1 MGQLSFMH
9 KGFVCAIA
17 DGVVAHDSQS
27 LRNIRSLAECVRFFA
42 LFYLHLSG
50 DFNMRVKLASSLL
63 LSALLVACSGAPKTA
78 EQKESLSNA
87 VKNSVELVK
96 AADPTLQK
104 LFDSAYGYAVL
115 PSVGKGGFLIGGAG
129 GDGEMFKGGKLV
141 GYCSMGQGTIG
152 ATIGGQSFDEFIF
165 LKDEASYK
173 DFTSGQFTVAAQVSA
188 VMVKAGTGAAAAYQ
202 NGVALFVNNAK
213 GAMAEAAVGGQQF
226 NFVPLDSAK

>member
-1 MGQLSFMH
+1 
-9 KGFVCAIA
+9 
-17 DGVVAHDSQS
+17 
-27 LRNIRSLAECVRFFA
+27 
-42 LFYLHLSG
+42 
-50 DFNMRVKLASSLL
+50 MRMTLASSILL
-63 LSALLVACSGAPKTA
+63 AALLAACSGAPKTA

-129 GDGEMFKGGKLV
+129 GDGEMFQGGKLV

-188 VMVKAGTGAAAAYQ
+188 VIVKAGTGAAAAYQ

-226 NFVPLDSAK
+226 NFVPLSSAK